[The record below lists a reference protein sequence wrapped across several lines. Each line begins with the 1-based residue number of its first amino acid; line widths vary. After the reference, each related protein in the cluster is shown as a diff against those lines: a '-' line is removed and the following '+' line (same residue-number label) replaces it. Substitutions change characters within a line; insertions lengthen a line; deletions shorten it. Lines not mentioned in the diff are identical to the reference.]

1 MNSWKKI
8 SSLLT
13 TAALLFGCL
22 GTAAADPAT
31 NAGTATASVS
41 GKHITILHT
50 NDTHAHVVA
59 SDKEM
64 GFAKLAGIIDQY
76 RASNPNTL
84 LLDDGDT
91 VHGTTFAT
99 LVNGESIV
107 KVINKLRYDAMVP
120 GNHEFNYGWKHL
132 VELSKEIQFPVLSAN
147 IKQTDGKRLFE
158 PYVIKEVD
166 GVKIGIIGLTT
177 PETAYKTNPKNVEGI
192 QFTDPAAEAKAAVDE
207 IRSKVDVV
215 VVLGHLGQDASSKD
229 TSLKVVKEVPG
240 IDIFIDGHSHTVLE
254 KGLAADNGTLIASA
268 GEYTK
273 YLGVVDLWVDGG
285 KVIQKQAKLI
295 DSTQAAGVQPNADI
309 AALIAS
315 IQKDQESILKE
326 VVIQTSVDLEGAR
339 EKVRAGET
347 NLGDLLTDA
356 MRDVTGADAALTNGG
371 GIRASIKAG
380 TVTKGDIITVLPF
393 GNQIVTLKVKGSDI
407 QAALENGTASYPE
420 PSGGFP
426 QVSGISF
433 KIDTSAAKGSRVHS
447 VLIGGKALDPEATYT
462 LATNDFTAVGGDQ
475 YTMFAK
481 YPQAGMFGSLDEAL
495 IRYMQKVGSAS
506 LKVQADG
513 RIQEAKADGNASVP
527 AKQPVSSAPTA
538 TPAPTPVP
546 APVQEKPQAVSTPA
560 AIPVPAKPAPAKTQ
574 AAKPQ
579 QASAPAQAAN
589 SHVYVVKSGDT
600 LYDISRKHGTTWQ
613 QLQKLNKLKNPHRIY
628 PGQKLNLP
636 A

>member
-1 MNSWKKI
+1 MNSWKKL
-8 SSLLT
+8 SSILT
-13 TAALLFGCL
+13 TAALLLGCL
-22 GTAAADPAT
+22 GTAAADPAAST
-31 NAGTATASVS
+31 GTAGTATPPVS

-50 NDTHAHVVA
+50 NDTHSHVVA
-59 SDKEM
+59 NDKEM

-99 LVNGESIV
+99 LVSGESIV

-132 VELSKEIQFPVLSAN
+132 VKLSKEIQFPVLSAN
-147 IKQTDGKRLFE
+147 IKQTDGTRLFQ

-192 QFTDPAAEAKAAVDE
+192 QFTDPVAEAKAAVDE

-254 KGLAADNGTLIASA
+254 KGLVGDNGTLIASA

-285 KVIQKQAKLI
+285 KVTQKQAKLI
-295 DSTQAAGVQPNADI
+295 DSTQAADIQPNAEI
-309 AALIAS
+309 TSLIAS
-315 IQKDQESILKE
+315 IQKEQEPILKE
-326 VVIQTSVDLEGAR
+326 VVAQTSVDLEGAR

-356 MRDVTGADAALTNGG
+356 MRDISGADVALTNGG
-371 GIRASIKAG
+371 GIRASIKTG

-447 VLIGGKALDPEATYT
+447 ILIGGKTLDPDATYT

-495 IRYMQKVGSAS
+495 IRYMQRLAPPACKYKQTAAFKKPKQTARLPFLPCS
-506 LKVQADG
+506 LYHLL
-513 RIQEAKADGNASVP
+513 
-527 AKQPVSSAPTA
+527 QPQHRHPCRKNRKWSLPRLRNLHQ
-538 TPAPTPVP
+538 P
-546 APVQEKPQAVSTPA
+546 KL
-560 AIPVPAKPAPAKTQ
+560 
-574 AAKPQ
+574 Q
-579 QASAPAQAAN
+579 QR
-589 SHVYVVKSGDT
+589 SH
-600 LYDISRKHGTTWQ
+600 SRHWLLHK
-613 QLQKLNKLKNPHRIY
+613 LQIAMCIL
-628 PGQKLNLP
+628 
-636 A
+636 